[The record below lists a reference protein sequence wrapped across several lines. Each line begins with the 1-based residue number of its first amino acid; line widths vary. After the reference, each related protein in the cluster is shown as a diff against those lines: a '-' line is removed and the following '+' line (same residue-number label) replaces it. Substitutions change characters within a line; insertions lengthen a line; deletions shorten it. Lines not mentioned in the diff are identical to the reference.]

1 MAQVGGLATT
11 LHWVTRLRWLRWL
24 DASMA
29 IRLAF
34 AILAILIP
42 VLAKR
47 SVVEVLPWLL
57 LVVALDLV
65 VDALDRMPLVRQD
78 VVDSLEMALLALSA
92 AAAGAAFAL
101 EGTGAAL
108 LILIPAYHAG
118 TIYGRFGFLLTAAI
132 GGAAFLGA
140 VALLPAA
147 PGVTTQMLAWLA
159 AASLLGILGAW
170 NQQLAAEQATS
181 DVDPAAQEA
190 IELIERLQDL
200 SSQMSTG
207 LDALASA
214 TLALDLLA
222 ADVPSIRSAVLVTQ
236 DAEHLVPVALRGST
250 RAPWAVADHVSGVLS
265 VGPSKWSPTQVTFV
279 DDLGARRAL
288 VVPCALG
295 NGSTTVLVAERP
307 ESQAFTGEELR
318 VASDVTRRIAP
329 TIQAGLLFGQLRQV
343 ASIEERDRISR
354 DIHDGIAQ
362 ELAALGYRVDA
373 VRAQAGPPGTGMR
386 DSLDE
391 LRDQLSDVMADLRL
405 NITDLRVAERPGT
418 GLGAVLGAAV
428 QSFGSVTGMRTTVT
442 VSERQRR
449 LDPRLEIVVHR
460 LVMDVLADA
469 QASGARNASVTLT
482 ASIVGPTSVE
492 VSHDGNPR
500 TARQAYKTPAVDG
513 VDADLAV
520 QSDTRGRTTVTLT
533 VEESA
538 QVVGAARRTS

>member
-1 MAQVGGLATT
+1 M
-11 LHWVTRLRWLRWL
+11 
-24 DASMA
+24 
-29 IRLAF
+29 
-34 AILAILIP
+34 
-42 VLAKR
+42 
-47 SVVEVLPWLL
+47 LPWLL
-57 LVVALDLV
+57 LVVALDIV
-65 VDALDRMPLVRQD
+65 VDVLDRMPVVRRG
-78 VVDSLEMALLALSA
+78 VVDSLAMALLALSA

-118 TIYGRFGFLLTAAI
+118 TMYGRFGFLLTVGPRRRRLPRR
-132 GGAAFLGA
+132 GGVLSNGTGRH
-140 VALLPAA
+140 V
-147 PGVTTQMLAWLA
+147 GDVAWLA

-170 NQQLAAEQATS
+170 NQRLAAEQATS

-190 IELIERLQDL
+190 IELIERLQDI

-265 VGPSKWSPTQVTFV
+265 VGPSKWSPTQVTFA

-307 ESQAFTGEELR
+307 EAQAFTGEELR

-513 VDADLAV
+513 VDAHLAV

>member
-1 MAQVGGLATT
+1 MAWATT
-11 LHWVTRLRWLRWL
+11 LHWVTRLRWLQWL

-34 AILAILIP
+34 AILAGL
-42 VLAKR
+42 LAVP
-47 SVVEVLPWLL
+47 VVEVLPWLL

-65 VDALDRMPLVRQD
+65 VDALDRMPVVRRGVAD
-78 VVDSLEMALLALSA
+78 TLAMALLTLSA

-101 EGTGAAL
+101 EGTEAAL

-118 TIYGRFGFLLTAAI
+118 SMYGRFGFLLTSAI
-132 GGAAFLGA
+132 GGGAFLGSVA
-140 VALLPAA
+140 VFPAA
-147 PGVTTQMLAWLA
+147 PGVTSELLAWLA

-170 NQQLAAEQATS
+170 NQRLAAEQGERDA
-181 DVDPAAQEA
+181 DPAAREA
-190 IELIERLQDL
+190 IELIERLQDI

-265 VGPSKWSPTQVTFV
+265 VGPSKWAPTQVTFI
-279 DDLGARRAL
+279 DDLGERRAL

-307 ESQAFTGEELR
+307 EVQHFTREELR
-318 VASDVTRRIAP
+318 LAKDVTRRIAP

-343 ASIEERDRISR
+343 ASIEERDRIAR

-373 VRAQAGPPGTGMR
+373 LRAQAGPPGTGIR
-386 DSLDE
+386 DTLDE
-391 LRDQLSDVMADLRL
+391 FRDQLGDVMADLRL
-405 NITDLRVAERPGT
+405 NITDLRVAERPGS

-469 QASGARNASVTLT
+469 QASGARNAWVTLT

-500 TARQAYKTPAVDG
+500 TARQAYRTPEVDG
-513 VDADLAV
+513 IEADLAV
-520 QSDTRGRTTVTLT
+520 NSDTPGRTTVTLT